1 LAKQLR
7 LLNRNAAKHLLL
19 SPACDTLCSG
29 PASANPR
36 ASDTFAT
43 LSKRKLAMR
52 NFGTITYGLI
62 VQKLPKAGTHNAECV
77 TGGVRFASDIF
88 GII

>member
-43 LSKRKLAMR
+43 LSKRKLTLA
-52 NFGTITYGLI
+52 NIGTITYGLI
-62 VQKLPKAGTHNAECV
+62 VPVFPNSGKIAG
-77 TGGVRFASDIF
+77 RS
-88 GII
+88 